1 MKKPIVLSGG
11 GARGFAHVGALKA
24 LKEQGYEPSAI
35 AGVSAGALVGAFV
48 AGGMEPDAVRALFID
63 QIKLSKMLRWNFLKQ
78 GLFTMDQLGSFMQKN
93 LPFTQFE
100 QLPIPFKVSVTDFNT
115 GMQTV
120 FESGPIIPAVLA
132 SCSIPAIFPP
142 FIIGE
147 GVYVD
152 GGLADNMPVN
162 LFSAALEDVIAIHV
176 NPMPPHNTKDSLARI
191 IDRAWHLS
199 TRAGI
204 LQSAQNVHLFI
215 EPPELGTFGMFDA
228 NKLPEIYQYGYD
240 FTQQLLQ
247 SKKAEIME

>member
-1 MKKPIVLSGG
+1 MKKPFVLSGG
-11 GARGFAHVGALKA
+11 GARGFAHLGAIKA
-24 LKEQGYEPSAI
+24 LKEQDYEPSAI
-35 AGVSAGALVGAFV
+35 AGVSAGALVGAFI
-48 AGGMEPDAVRALFID
+48 AGGMDPEDVRALFID

-78 GLFTMDQLGSFMQKN
+78 GLFTMDQLDSFMQKN

-100 QLPIPFKVSVTDFNT
+100 QLPIPFKVSVTDFNN
-115 GMQTV
+115 GLQTV

-142 FIIGE
+142 FTIGA

-152 GGLADNMPVN
+152 GGLVDNMPVS
-162 LFSAALEDVIAIHV
+162 LFVQELDDVIAMHV
-176 NPMPPHNTKDSLARI
+176 NPVPPHQAKDSLARI

-204 LQSAQNVHLFI
+204 LDAAKQVHLFI

-228 NKLPEIYQYGYD
+228 NKLPEIYQHGYD
-240 FTQQLLQ
+240 YTHQLLQ
-247 SKKAEIME
+247 SKKMESME

>member
-1 MKKPIVLSGG
+1 VVHGIKRAATGVFGILVYGFKPG
-11 GARGFAHVGALKA
+11 GAVKPWRTN
-24 LKEQGYEPSAI
+24 GYIFRHP
-35 AGVSAGALVGAFV
+35 
-48 AGGMEPDAVRALFID
+48 
-63 QIKLSKMLRWNFLKQ
+63 W
-78 GLFTMDQLGSFMQKN
+78 LGEVF
-93 LPFTQFE
+93 FFD
-100 QLPIPFKVSVTDFNT
+100 KV

-120 FESGPIIPAVLA
+120 FETGPIIPAVLA

-142 FIIGE
+142 FVIGE
-147 GVYVD
+147 GVFVD

-162 LFSAALEDVIAIHV
+162 LFSEALDEVIAIHV
-176 NPMPPHNTKDSLARI
+176 NPMPPHHAKDSLARI

-247 SKKAEIME
+247 AKKAEIME

>member
-35 AGVSAGALVGAFV
+35 AGVSAGALVGAFI

-93 LPFTQFE
+93 LPFTHFE

-115 GMQTV
+115 GTQTV
-120 FESGPIIPAVLA
+120 FETGPIIPAVLA

-142 FIIGE
+142 FVIGE

-152 GGLADNMPVN
+152 GGLADNMPIN
-162 LFSAALEDVIAIHV
+162 LFSAVLEDVIAIHV

-204 LQSAQNVHLFI
+204 LQSAQKVHLFI
-215 EPPELGTFGMFDA
+215 EPPELGTYGMFDA
-228 NKLPEIYQYGYD
+228 NKLPEIYQCGYD
-240 FTQQLLQ
+240 FTQEFLR
-247 SKKAEIME
+247 SKISKS